1 MHIIREVPFATL
13 QTAFRYISQKSTKF
27 LPINKVG
34 YSRLGVID
42 LDIAV
47 VDDEKVI
54 REHIREMIENQK
66 PDCHVACFSS
76 GEEFLNAAKAFD
88 IVFLDIQMDGMNGI
102 EAAKETRENN
112 ADTVLIF
119 ITGIKEY
126 VFEALD
132 LYAFHYLL
140 KPVTKQKFTEVFGQA
155 LREAGLRKMR
165 RKKQLFIN
173 TRNKGITIDADN
185 ILYIESVSRKVEIHT
200 TQEVIEAYGALG
212 ELETQL
218 GGTFYRCHRG
228 YLVNMAHITEY
239 KRDCITLT
247 GGETVYLTKKK
258 YGEFVNAY
266 MWYLQNGGASCV

>member
-1 MHIIREVPFATL
+1 M
-13 QTAFRYISQKSTKF
+13 
-27 LPINKVG
+27 N
-34 YSRLGVID
+34 
-42 LDIAV
+42 IAV
-47 VDDEKVI
+47 VDDEKII

-66 PDCHVACFSS
+66 PDCYVACFSS
-76 GEEFLNAAKAFD
+76 SEELIAAAKLFD
-88 IVFLDIQMDGMNGI
+88 IIFLDIQMGGMNGI
-102 EAAKETRENN
+102 EAAKEVREKN

-126 VFEALD
+126 VFEALEV
-132 LYAFHYLL
+132 YAFHYLL
-140 KPVTKQKFTEVFGQA
+140 KPVTEQKFTEVFEQA

-173 TRNKGITIDADN
+173 TRNKGLTIDADN
-185 ILYIESVSRKVEIHT
+185 ILYIESASRKVEIHT
-200 TQEVIEAYGALG
+200 TQEVIEAYAVLG
-212 ELETQL
+212 DLETQL

-247 GGETVYLTKKK
+247 GGNTVYLAKKK

>member
-1 MHIIREVPFATL
+1 M
-13 QTAFRYISQKSTKF
+13 
-27 LPINKVG
+27 
-34 YSRLGVID
+34 
-42 LDIAV
+42 DIAV

-66 PDCHVACFSS
+66 QDCNAACFSS
-76 GEEFLNAAKAFD
+76 GEELLATAKTFD
-88 IVFLDIQMDGMNGI
+88 IIFLDIQMDGMNGI
-102 EAAKETRENN
+102 EAAKEVREKN

-132 LYAFHYLL
+132 IYAFHYLL
-140 KPVTKQKFTEVFGQA
+140 KPVTEQKFTEVFEQA
-155 LREAGLRKMR
+155 LREARLRKMR

-173 TRNKGITIDADN
+173 TRGKGITIDTDN
-185 ILYIESVSRKVEIHT
+185 ILYIESISRKVEIHT
-200 TQEVIEAYGALG
+200 TQEVIEAYAALG
-212 ELETQL
+212 ELEMQL

-239 KRDCITLT
+239 KSDSITLT
-247 GGETVYLTKKK
+247 GGNTVYLTKKK

-266 MWYLQNGGASCV
+266 MWYLQNGGASGV

>member
-1 MHIIREVPFATL
+1 M
-13 QTAFRYISQKSTKF
+13 
-27 LPINKVG
+27 
-34 YSRLGVID
+34 
-42 LDIAV
+42 DIAV

-102 EAAKETRENN
+102 EAAKETREMN

-200 TQEVIEAYGALG
+200 TQEIIEAYGALG

-228 YLVNMAHITEY
+228 VSCEYGAHHGIQKGLYHTYGWRNCLFDKEKIRRICKCVY
-239 KRDCITLT
+239 VVLAERRGFLCI
-247 GGETVYLTKKK
+247 
-258 YGEFVNAY
+258 AR
-266 MWYLQNGGASCV
+266 

>member
-1 MHIIREVPFATL
+1 M
-13 QTAFRYISQKSTKF
+13 
-27 LPINKVG
+27 
-34 YSRLGVID
+34 
-42 LDIAV
+42 DIAV
-47 VDDEKVI
+47 VDDESVI
-54 REHIREMIENQK
+54 REHIREMIENKK

-76 GEEFLNAAKAFD
+76 AEALLNAAKPFD
-88 IVFLDIQMDGMNGI
+88 ILFLDIQMDGMNGI
-102 EAAKETRENN
+102 EAAKEVREKN

-140 KPVTKQKFTEVFGQA
+140 KPVTKQKFAEVFVQA
-155 LREAGLRKMR
+155 LREAELRKMR

-185 ILYIESVSRKVEIHT
+185 ILYIESASRKVEIHT
-200 TQEVIEAYGALG
+200 TQEIIEVYGALS

-218 GGTFYRCHRG
+218 GGAFYRCHRG

-239 KRDCITLT
+239 NSDCITLT
-247 GGETVYLTKKK
+247 GGETIYLSKKK
-258 YGEFVNAY
+258 YGKFVNAY
-266 MWYLQNGGASCV
+266 MWYLQNGGTS

>member
-1 MHIIREVPFATL
+1 ME
-13 QTAFRYISQKSTKF
+13 
-27 LPINKVG
+27 
-34 YSRLGVID
+34 
-42 LDIAV
+42 IAV

-66 PDCHVACFSS
+66 PDCDVACFSS
-76 GEEFLNAAKAFD
+76 GKELLNAAKPFE
-88 IVFLDIQMDGMNGI
+88 IIFLDIQMDGINGI
-102 EAAKETRENN
+102 EAAKEVREKN

-132 LYAFHYLL
+132 IYAFHYLL
-140 KPVTKQKFTEVFGQA
+140 KPVAEQKFTEVFEQA
-155 LREAGLRKMR
+155 LREAGLRNMR

-173 TRNKGITIDADN
+173 TRNKGITIDADD
-185 ILYIESVSRKVEIHT
+185 ILYIESISRKVEIHT
-200 TQEVIEAYGALG
+200 TQGVIEAYGALS

-228 YLVNMAHITEY
+228 YLVNMAHIKEY
-239 KRDCITLT
+239 KSDGITLT
-247 GGETVYLTKKK
+247 GGNTIYLAKKK

-266 MWYLQNGGASCV
+266 MWYLQNGGACGV

>member
-1 MHIIREVPFATL
+1 M
-13 QTAFRYISQKSTKF
+13 
-27 LPINKVG
+27 
-34 YSRLGVID
+34 
-42 LDIAV
+42 DIAV

-66 PDCHVACFSS
+66 PDCDVACFSS
-76 GEEFLNAAKAFD
+76 GEELLAAAKPFD
-88 IVFLDIQMDGMNGI
+88 IIFLDIQMYGKNGN
-102 EAAKETRENN
+102 EASKEVRDKN

-132 LYAFHYLL
+132 IYAFHYLL
-140 KPVTKQKFTEVFGQA
+140 KPVTEQKFTEVFEQA

-165 RKKQLFIN
+165 QKKQLFIN

-185 ILYIESVSRKVEIHT
+185 ILYIESISRKVEIHT
-200 TQEVIEAYGALG
+200 TQEVIETYAALG

-218 GGTFYRCHRG
+218 GGSFYRCHRG
-228 YLVNMAHITEY
+228 YLVNMAHIKEY
-239 KRDCITLT
+239 KSDCITLT
-247 GGETVYLTKKK
+247 CGNTVYLTKKK

-266 MWYLQNGGASCV
+266 MWYLQNGGASSV